1 MIISL
6 VLVLLV
12 TASGTIATY
21 LYDDRAHFAS
31 RVCAGACVGLTAFGL
46 IGFIVASFIGLTP
59 LAIALTAAV
68 AALPFAMLRD
78 VEFRKALRQ
87 ELGANSQNFR
97 RALLHPSGRETGYF
111 LFYLVVAVVLWQ
123 VYNRAMFELP
133 EGIYTGLVNNF
144 GDLPFHLSVITSF
157 AYGNNFP
164 PEDPTFAQVRFTY
177 PFLSDFV
184 SAMFV
189 RCGANLR
196 QSMFIENWVLGVSLV
211 GLLHRWAWELLRD
224 RLAAVMTPLLV
235 ILNGGFG
242 WILIWFNARQNNL
255 DFWESLSAMPPSI
268 TVIPET
274 AWRWG
279 NAVST
284 LLVPQRGML
293 MGLPLAVMVF
303 TQWWMAVN
311 AGEQGNGKMER
322 EKGGRGDAESR
333 KKGGVKG
340 RQGDGE
346 KKVARPATGRKQ
358 KKNRSS
364 SVSPRPPF
372 TPSPLH
378 AVLRFISPLHQMIAA
393 GVIAGLLPLVHAH
406 SFVVVIIVAACLSL
420 GWHARAWILVGST
433 LLLFVVLFVIGFP
446 LVTAALLKVLF
457 VMAAGLAIALW
468 FVLPTAHRN
477 LWYAFFISAVVIAG
491 PQLWWSTHASAVN
504 SASFFAF
511 EFGWDSGK
519 ERFFGFTLAGD
530 FLQSLPRLRVVLER
544 LPDVAWF
551 WFKNTGLFIPLI
563 LIAIFWRGKKPLIER
578 RLLYFYLPFTLCF
591 IVPNFVK
598 LAPWVW
604 DNIKVLYYWWLASAP
619 LVAVLL
625 ARLWREGWAPRVL
638 ALGLFVCVIL
648 AGSLDVGSIVF
659 KSSKY
664 QIFDR
669 AGIQF
674 AETVKQETAPRD
686 LIIHAPVHNH
696 PIFLTGRRS
705 LMGYPGH
712 IWTHGLD
719 FVQREAEIKQFYVGA
734 ANAVEL
740 PRKYGISKAVV
751 SPLERNFANVNE
763 QFFSRFPAVG
773 AVGEYQLYQIAP

>member
-1 MIISL
+1 
-6 VLVLLV
+6 
-12 TASGTIATY
+12 
-21 LYDDRAHFAS
+21 
-31 RVCAGACVGLTAFGL
+31 
-46 IGFIVASFIGLTP
+46 
-59 LAIALTAAV
+59 
-68 AALPFAMLRD
+68 
-78 VEFRKALRQ
+78 
-87 ELGANSQNFR
+87 
-97 RALLHPSGRETGYF
+97 
-111 LFYLVVAVVLWQ
+111 
-123 VYNRAMFELP
+123 
-133 EGIYTGLVNNF
+133 
-144 GDLPFHLSVITSF
+144 
-157 AYGNNFP
+157 
-164 PEDPTFAQVRFTY
+164 
-177 PFLSDFV
+177 
-184 SAMFV
+184 
-189 RCGANLR
+189 
-196 QSMFIENWVLGVSLV
+196 
-211 GLLHRWAWELLRD
+211 
-224 RLAAVMTPLLV
+224 
-235 ILNGGFG
+235 

-293 MGLPLAVMVF
+293 MGLPLAVIVF
-303 TQWWMAVN
+303 TQWWIAAED
-311 AGEQGNGKMER
+311 AG
-322 EKGGRGDAESR
+322 KGGRGDSEKRKDAE
-333 KKGGVKG
+333 KG
-340 RQGDGE
+340 R
-346 KKVARPATGRKQ
+346 RKQ
-358 KKNRSS
+358 KNLRVP
-364 SVSPRPPF
+364 VSPHHRVPLF
-372 TPSPLH
+372 VSPI
-378 AVLRFISPLHQMIAA
+378 RKMIAA
-393 GVIAGLLPLVHAH
+393 GFIAGLLPLVHAH
-406 SFVVVIIVAACLSL
+406 SFVVVIIVAACLAL

-433 LLLFVVLFVIGFP
+433 LLLFTVLFVTGFP
-446 LVTAALLKVLF
+446 VVTATPLKVLF
-457 VMAAGLAIALW
+457 VLAAALAVALC
-468 FVLPTAHRN
+468 FVLPRAQRN
-477 LWYAFFISAVVIAG
+477 LWYAFFIAAIVIAG
-491 PQLWWSTHASAVN
+491 PQLWWSTHASAVD

-511 EFGWDSGK
+511 EFGWDSAK
-519 ERFFGFTLAGD
+519 ERFFGLTLVSD
-530 FLQSLPRLRVVLER
+530 SLQSLPRLRIVLER

-625 ARLWREGWAPRVL
+625 VRLWREGWAPRVL
-638 ALGLFVCVIL
+638 ALALFVCVIL

-659 KSSKY
+659 KSAKY

-674 AETVKQETAPRD
+674 AETVKQQTAPRE

-719 FVQREAEIKQFYVGA
+719 FVQREAEIKQFYIGS
-734 ANAVEL
+734 ANASGL
-740 PRKYGISKAVV
+740 PGKYGISKAVV
-751 SPLERNFANVNE
+751 SPLERNFAKVNE
-763 QFFSRFPAVG
+763 QFFSRFQTVG